1 MPGMYC
7 VRTIIALLL
16 LAVGC
21 RGTPEVELGAPPE
34 AAVNELSSRQLKL
47 GWRRT
52 VKAAAEV
59 VGPEEYCRFHAVFTR
74 YERNLSAEE
83 CVAHEATCL
92 DEGGGLRDV
101 LDPAIAGALGEAC
114 GARVADLEACLN
126 DALKVT
132 DAAAKKIDCGDDPVS
147 IDRKLPVP
155 ETCDAIR
162 DGCIIPVLVHL
173 MRSDDEEEDE

>member
-1 MPGMYC
+1 MSGM
-7 VRTIIALLL
+7 RSATTIIALLL
-16 LAVGC
+16 LTAGC

-59 VGPEEYCRFHAVFTR
+59 VGPAEYCRFHAIFSR
-74 YERNLSAEE
+74 HERNLSPDE
-83 CVAHEATCL
+83 CVAHEATCI
-92 DEGGGLRDV
+92 DEGGGLRDA
-101 LDPAIAGALGEAC
+101 LDPAIAEAFGAAC

-126 DALKVT
+126 DALKVV
-132 DAAAKKIDCGDDPVS
+132 DAAAKKIDCDDDPMS

-162 DGCIIPVLVHL
+162 DGCIIPVLVYL
-173 MRSDDEEEDE
+173 IRQDDEEDE